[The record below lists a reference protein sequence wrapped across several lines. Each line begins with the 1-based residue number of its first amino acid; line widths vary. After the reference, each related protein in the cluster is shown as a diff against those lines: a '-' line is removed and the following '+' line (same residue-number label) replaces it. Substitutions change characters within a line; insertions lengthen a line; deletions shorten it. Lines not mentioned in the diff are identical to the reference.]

1 MFKNKNKIRTLN
13 IQIKKIPLSVL
24 GILIFIVFFSTFFF
38 QKNQYRDFQYE
49 LNSITHESVIAPF
62 TFPILKSEEVLKE
75 ERNAMIVKTPFVFV
89 FHENSQSIMKKLD
102 EFQKDL
108 NDLNKLIA
116 DSAAFFSKKNSI
128 FADYNIHENTNVALI
143 AGSPKKY
150 DKNFFRLIKKSLENI
165 YDNFIININPASI
178 RSDKIAIQSSGEE
191 FIEYP
196 ENVLDLNIAR
206 TEIKNQLET
215 SLDHEWAETAFVIA
229 NHFLEPNLIFD
240 ETTTE
245 KRQTEAIK
253 KVPISQGIVLENEK
267 IVDANTK
274 VTPEIYRK
282 LVSLSRERAKRAE
295 LKGGI
300 RKFIPL
306 IGDPVIFLG
315 HFALIG
321 IIISFFVTFL
331 LSYKPEI
338 TRDNKL
344 MILMGLLIV
353 FQVVVSFIFKYKFN
367 ISEYAI
373 PITISAMMMT
383 ILFDPKIGFVGTA
396 CISILIGAQI
406 GGDVYFIVISI
417 FVSSFAIYSVRKLR
431 NRSQLFMS
439 IIYILLAYL
448 FAITISELLQF
459 SVWQNISKHYLF
471 ATFNGIVAPFLTYGF
486 IGLLEKPFDLTT
498 DLTLLELAD
507 FNHPLL
513 KRLSKNAPGTFA
525 HCIQVGNLAEAA
537 ADAVGANA
545 LLARVG
551 SYYHDVGKVIKPEYF
566 VENQSYISNKHDN
579 LAPNM
584 SALIIINHVK
594 EGLKLAKEY
603 KLPQVVTDFIP
614 SHHGTT
620 RVEYFLNRAQNQ
632 AENPEDI
639 NEADF
644 GYPGPK
650 PHTKETGIVML
661 VESIEA
667 ACRSIEKPTISN
679 IIKVIDM
686 IISMRLE
693 EGQLDDCPLTFSDLK
708 KIKGNIKENSG
719 ILPVLKS
726 IYHLRPEYPEQD
738 KKS

>member
-1 MFKNKNKIRTLN
+1 MFKNKNKISLLN
-13 IQIKKIPLSVL
+13 IQVKKIPLSVL
-24 GILIFIVFFSTFFF
+24 GILLFIVFFSTFFF
-38 QKNQYRDFQYE
+38 QKNQYRDYQYD
-49 LNSITHESVIAPF
+49 LNSITHETVIAPF
-62 TFPILKSEEVLKE
+62 NFPILKSIEILEE
-75 ERNAMIVKTPFVFV
+75 ERDAMIVKTPYVFV
-89 FHENSQSIMKKLD
+89 FNENSDAIQEKITN
-102 EFQKDL
+102 FQKDL
-108 NDLNKLIA
+108 ADLNKNENDSVKYLEQKNKIFNDYEIVDNTSIA
-116 DSAAFFSKKNSI
+116 AIITSKMK
-128 FADYNIHENTNVALI
+128 FD
-143 AGSPKKY
+143 KK
-150 DKNFFRLIKKSLENI
+150 FFRSIRKSMETI
-165 YDNFIININPASI
+165 YDNFIININPGNI
-178 RSDKIAIQSSGEE
+178 KSDKIAIQSSGEE

-196 ENVLDLNIAR
+196 ENVLDLNNARSSVDRDLSNSLEMNELEIAK
-206 TEIKNQLET
+206 T
-215 SLDHEWAETAFVIA
+215 IA
-229 NHFLEPNLIFD
+229 VHFLEPNLIYD
-240 ETTTE
+240 EESTV

-274 VTPEIYRK
+274 VTPEILRK
-282 LVSLSRERAKRAE
+282 LSSLSIERAKRAE
-295 LKGGI
+295 IKGGI
-300 RKFIPL
+300 RKYIPL
-306 IGDPVIFLG
+306 IGDPVIFFG

-331 LSYKPEI
+331 LAYKPEI
-338 TRDNKL
+338 TQNPK
-344 MILMGLLIV
+344 MIILIGILIL
-353 FQVVVSFIFKYKFN
+353 FQVIFAFVFKYQFN
-367 ISEYAI
+367 ISEFAI
-373 PITISAMMMT
+373 PITISAMMLT
-383 ILFDPKIGFVGTA
+383 ILFDTKIGFVGTS
-396 CISILIGAQI
+396 CISILVGTQI
-406 GGDVYFIVISI
+406 GGDVYFIISSI

-439 IIYILLAYL
+439 IIYILFGYILS
-448 FAITISELLQF
+448 ITVSELLQF
-459 SVWQNISKHYLF
+459 SSWSAISRHYMF
-471 ATFNGIVAPFLTYGF
+471 ASFNGVVAPFLTYGF
-486 IGLLEKPFDLTT
+486 IGLIEKPFDLTT

-594 EGLKLAKEY
+594 EGLKLAKDY

-614 SHHGTT
+614 THHGTT

-632 AENPEDI
+632 AENPDDI
-639 NEADF
+639 NESDF

-667 ACRSIEKPTISN
+667 ACRSIDKPTIGN

-693 EGQLDDCPLTFSDLK
+693 EGQLDNCPLTFSDLN
-708 KIKGNIKENSG
+708 KIKGDIKENSG

-726 IYHLRPEYPEQD
+726 IYHLRPEYPDQD
-738 KKS
+738 KKG